1 MTPKGFLVRDLHF
14 WISLRRS
21 VGVGK
26 MRAVMM
32 PSPPA
37 LETALANSAYPTYW
51 NRSPESVFS
60 SLVHRGEAARWFPSH
75 RGATTCHLGDH
86 ESVDWKHR
94 KLPRDSWQN
103 RDTYHHTALH
113 DGHCGS
119 RQSTVVKGSV
129 CVSSWVRPSRVAY
142 SPRMPKR
149 RVSSVFHGM
158 LLVLFGNDKDSEEGS
173 QGLCCCVR
181 RCGSL

>member
-1 MTPKGFLVRDLHF
+1 MLTPKGFLVSDLHF

-21 VGVGK
+21 AGVGK

-32 PSPPA
+32 PRPPA

-51 NRSPESVFS
+51 KKSPESVFYRVSMAVRPLDDSHPIENRRHVISVSMSRPMETPKTAKGQLADPGHVPSYRPARRALWFS
-60 SLVHRGEAARWFPSH
+60 SV
-75 RGATTCHLGDH
+75 
-86 ESVDWKHR
+86 
-94 KLPRDSWQN
+94 N
-103 RDTYHHTALH
+103 Y
-113 DGHCGS
+113 
-119 RQSTVVKGSV
+119 RQGSV

-158 LLVLFGNDKDSEEGS
+158 VLVLSASEKESEEGS
-173 QGLCCCVR
+173 QGLCCSFR
-181 RCGSL
+181 WCGNL

>member
-1 MTPKGFLVRDLHF
+1 MLTPKGFLVRDLHF

-21 VGVGK
+21 AGVGK

-86 ESVDWKHR
+86 ESVDGNTEDCQGTAGR
-94 KLPRDSWQN
+94 TGTRTIIPPCTTGTAVLVSRLSSRAVSASPR
-103 RDTYHHTALH
+103 
-113 DGHCGS
+113 
-119 RQSTVVKGSV
+119 GSV
-129 CVSSWVRPSRVAY
+129 P
-142 SPRMPKR
+142 P
-149 RVSSVFHGM
+149 
-158 LLVLFGNDKDSEEGS
+158 E
-173 QGLCCCVR
+173 
-181 RCGSL
+181 